1 MEFGVLC
8 YILPSLLRFPGRV
21 TMPFLYCLP
30 HVSSSGMICGG
41 NDNSQ
46 YIKHSY
52 YFCLNISQPLVCS
65 LVVDAKPIVSSC

>member
-30 HVSSSGMICGG
+30 HVGSSGMICGG

-46 YIKHSY
+46 YIKHTVITSVE
-52 YFCLNISQPLVCS
+52 YFSAFSLQSCS
-65 LVVDAKPIVSSC
+65 RRETDRV